1 LQVCQLRE
9 LSSVAGRI
17 ARTWAYCV
25 GCLTVLGQVVLA
37 TGARAARGGATL
49 LGHVGRA
56 GFRF

>member
-37 TGARAARGGATL
+37 TGARAARGGGGCA
-49 LGHVGRA
+49 VGPR
-56 GFRF
+56 RKSWV